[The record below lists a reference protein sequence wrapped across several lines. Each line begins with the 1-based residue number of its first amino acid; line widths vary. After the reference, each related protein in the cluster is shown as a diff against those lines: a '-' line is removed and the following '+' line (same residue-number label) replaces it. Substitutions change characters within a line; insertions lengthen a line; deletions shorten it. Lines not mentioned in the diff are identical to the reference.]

1 MNADSVVR
9 LVIYPPL
16 EPGWLAEI
24 ASAAPG
30 LEAINCYT
38 EQEALDAL
46 READALCGQITP
58 SMLAVASRLRWVQAP
73 RIGLEHYMF
82 PALARSDV
90 VLTNVRG
97 IYGDVVADHAMA
109 LVLCLAREL
118 HVYARRQREHKWTK
132 STPLVDLPGA
142 TLGIIGLGG
151 IGVEVARRAA
161 GFAMR
166 VVAVDPR
173 RTDMPEGVVELWKPD
188 RLADLLA
195 VSDIVVICAPHTPQ
209 TERMIR
215 AEQLGQM
222 KRTAYLVNVG
232 RGAIVDLADLTEAL
246 QAGVIAGAGLDVFEQ
261 EPLPADHPLWD
272 LPNVILTPHAAS
284 MCPAFAGDKGHDK
297 VDARRLRVIVD
308 NVRRFVAGEPLRNV
322 VDKDVWY

>member
-1 MNADSVVR
+1 VR
-9 LVIYPPL
+9 LVLYPEV
-16 EPGWLAEI
+16 EPGWLADI

-30 LEAINCYT
+30 LEAINCHS

-46 READALCGQITP
+46 GEAEAFCGEITP
-58 SMLAVASRLRWVQAP
+58 EMLAVAPRLRWVQAP

-82 PALARSDV
+82 PALAQSDV

-97 IYGDVVADHAMA
+97 IYSDVVADHAMS

-118 HVYARRQREHKWTK
+118 HLYARQQRAHAWQKDAPRIDLSH
-132 STPLVDLPGA
+132 STM
-142 TLGIIGLGG
+142 GIVGLGG

-161 GFAMR
+161 GFGMR

-173 RTDMPEGVVELWKPD
+173 RTDVPEGVVELWRPD

-195 VSDIVVICAPHTPQ
+195 ASDFVVICAPHTPE
-209 TERMIR
+209 TEGMIR
-215 AEQLGQM
+215 AEQLGRM

-246 QAGVIAGAGLDVFEQ
+246 RAGVIAGAGLDVFEV
-261 EPLPADHPLWD
+261 EPLPSDHPLWD
-272 LPNVILTPHAAS
+272 LPNVVITPHAAS
-284 MCPAFAGDKGHDK
+284 LCPNDK
-297 VDARRLRVIVD
+297 VDARRWQTIVD
-308 NVRRFVAGEPLRNV
+308 NIRRFAAGEPLQNI
-322 VDKDVWY
+322 VDKQMWY

>member
-1 MNADSVVR
+1 MR
-9 LVIYPPL
+9 LVLYPPL

-24 ASAAPG
+24 VSAASG
-30 LEAINCYT
+30 LKVINCHT
-38 EQEALDAL
+38 EQEALDAIQ
-46 READALCGQITP
+46 EADAFCGQITP
-58 SMLAVASRLRWVQAP
+58 EMLAVASRLRWVQAP

-82 PALARSDV
+82 PALAQSDV

-97 IYGDVVADHAMA
+97 IYSDVVADHAMS

-118 HVYARRQREHKWTK
+118 HLYARQQHAHTWQRGA
-132 STPLVDLPGA
+132 PLVDLPGS
-142 TLGIIGLGG
+142 TMGIIGLGG
-151 IGVEVARRAA
+151 IGVEVARHAV
-161 GFAMR
+161 GFGMR

-173 RTDMPEGVVELWKPD
+173 RTDRPEGVVELWKPD

-195 VSDIVVICAPHTPQ
+195 VSDFVVICAPHTPE
-209 TERMIR
+209 TDRMIR

-246 QAGVIAGAGLDVFEQ
+246 RAGVIAGAGLDVFEV

-272 LPNVILTPHAAS
+272 LPNVVLTPHAAS
-284 MCPAFAGDKGHDK
+284 LCPNDK
-297 VDARRLRVIVD
+297 VEARRLQTIVD
-308 NVRRFVAGEPLRNV
+308 NVRRFAAGEPLRNV
-322 VDKDVWY
+322 VDKQMWY

>member
-1 MNADSVVR
+1 MMQTQMTADHVWR
-9 LVIYPPL
+9 LALYPAVA
-16 EPGWLAEI
+16 PGWLAEI

-30 LEAINCYT
+30 LEAINCST
-38 EQEALDAL
+38 EQEAVDAL
-46 READALCGQITP
+46 READAFCGQITP
-58 SMLAVASRLRWVQAP
+58 EMLAVASRLRWVQAP

-82 PALARSDV
+82 PALAQSDV

-97 IYGDVVADHAMA
+97 IYGDVVADHAMS

-118 HVYARRQREHKWTK
+118 HVYARRQREHTWQR
-132 STPLVDLPGA
+132 STPLVDLPGS
-142 TLGIIGLGG
+142 TMGIIGLGG
-151 IGVEVARRAA
+151 IGVEVARRAL
-161 GFAMR
+161 GFGMH

-173 RTDMPEGVVELWKPD
+173 RADRPEGVVELWKPD
-188 RLADLLA
+188 RLSDLLA
-195 VSDIVVICAPHTPQ
+195 VSDFVVICAPHTPE

-215 AEQLGQM
+215 AGQLARM

-246 QAGVIAGAGLDVFEQ
+246 QTGVIAGAGLDVFEV

-272 LPNVILTPHAAS
+272 LPNVILTPHVAYLCAN
-284 MCPAFAGDKGHDK
+284 DKID
-297 VDARRLRVIVD
+297 VRCLRTIVD

-322 VDKDVWY
+322 VDKQMWY

>member
-1 MNADSVVR
+1 MSADRVVR
-9 LVIYPPL
+9 LVLYPAV
-16 EPGWLAEI
+16 EPDWLAEI

-30 LEAINCYT
+30 LEAINCET

-46 READALCGQITP
+46 READAFCGEITP
-58 SMLAVASRLRWVQAP
+58 QMLAVAARLRWVQAP

-82 PALARSDV
+82 PALAQSDV

-118 HVYARRQREHKWTK
+118 HLYARQQGAHTWQR
-132 STPLVDLPGA
+132 STPLVDLPGS
-142 TLGIIGLGG
+142 TVGIIGLGG
-151 IGVEVARRAA
+151 IGAEVARRAV
-161 GFAMR
+161 GFGMR

-173 RTDMPEGVVELWKPD
+173 RADRPEGVVGLWKPD

-195 VSDIVVICAPHTPQ
+195 VSDFVVICAPHTPE
-209 TERMIR
+209 TEGMIR
-215 AEQLGQM
+215 AEQLGRM

-246 QAGVIAGAGLDVFEQ
+246 RAGVIAGAGLDVFEV

-272 LPNVILTPHAAS
+272 LPNVILTPHVAYLCAN
-284 MCPAFAGDKGHDK
+284 DKID
-297 VDARRLRVIVD
+297 VRCLRTIVD
-308 NVRRFVAGEPLRNV
+308 NVRRFAAGEPLRNV
-322 VDKDVWY
+322 VDKQLWY